1 MTSQNFSHIFT
12 SVIPD
17 INQLNESMGGG
28 GGFEKVAGKGR
39 G

>member
-17 INQLNESMGGG
+17 TNQLNESMGG

>member
-1 MTSQNFSHIFT
+1 MTSQNFSHMFT

-28 GGFEKVAGKGR
+28 LKR
-39 G
+39 

>member
-1 MTSQNFSHIFT
+1 MTSQNFSHMFT
-12 SVIPD
+12 SVKPD
-17 INQLNESMGGG
+17 INQLMKAW

>member
-1 MTSQNFSHIFT
+1 MTSQNLSHIFT

-17 INQLNESMGGG
+17 TNQLNESMG